1 MQRHARQ
8 RRSVQHLNQQQLA
21 GVTGGGMPLGYPP
34 DKEPPE
40 PGVADFPDT
49 RDP

>member
-1 MQRHARQ
+1 MQKRKHPNK
-8 RRSVQHLNQQQLA
+8 SVVTLNPRQLA
-21 GVTGGGMPLGYPP
+21 VVAGGGMPLGSPP